1 MTDYLIIGAIIGL
14 VVVVAGIAAVLIA
27 AAYQTWLER

>member
-1 MTDYLIIGAIIGL
+1 MTDYLIVGAVVGL
-14 VVVVAGIAAVLIA
+14 VIVIVGVAVVLIA

>member
-1 MTDYLIIGAIIGL
+1 MTDYLIVGAIIGL
-14 VVVVAGIAAVLIA
+14 VIVVAGIAVVLVA